1 MNAAA
6 GVWRSILDS
15 YVPIALSL
23 AGQPAAVIGLL
34 LTTANAAM
42 MAGSAASK
50 WVRGRGI
57 KASFAIGLLCAGL
70 GLASLSPMAS
80 MALAAAAA
88 LAVSGLGAGI
98 LQTVGPAIAA
108 DEVAAEER
116 GDALALTGTY
126 RAAALFLAPIGMA
139 GLLLFIPLTTS
150 LIAAGLLITAPAA
163 VPWRPRR
170 GR

>member
-1 MNAAA
+1 
-6 GVWRSILDS
+6 
-15 YVPIALSL
+15 
-23 AGQPAAVIGLL
+23 
-34 LTTANAAM
+34 
-42 MAGSAASK
+42 
-50 WVRGRGI
+50 
-57 KASFAIGLLCAGL
+57 
-70 GLASLSPMAS
+70 MAS

-139 GLLLFIPLTTS
+139 GLLLFIPLTAS

-170 GR
+170 RR